1 MKFILDFSAFESEE
15 KAVSV
20 SSVEEEYEWVKRHAL
35 IHFGISD
42 AFPIK
47 QELHVKENKAFDK
60 LILELRNGAIR
71 EYWFDISSFY
81 EERKDIF
88 DPIKDNKNNEQK
100 DPYDLTRE
108 LYKYHATAALSR
120 YLAEHP
126 ETQKNTDSKII
137 DLNSYNASL
146 PKRIR

>member
-1 MKFILDFSAFESEE
+1 MKFKLDFSAFESEE

-20 SSVEEEYEWVKRHAL
+20 NSVEEEYEWVKRHAL
-35 IHFGISD
+35 IHFGISE

-81 EERKDIF
+81 KERKNVF
-88 DPIKDNKNNEQK
+88 DPIQGNKISTEKDS
-100 DPYDLTRE
+100 YDLSRE
-108 LYKYHATAALSR
+108 LYKHHATSALTN
-120 YLAEHP
+120 YFA
-126 ETQKNTDSKII
+126 KNTK
-137 DLNSYNASL
+137 
-146 PKRIR
+146 K